1 MTDIATRLRYLRDAN
16 GWTVA
21 EMSYRCGLPKRTLE
35 KYMLRS
41 NASLPGYEALI
52 AISKGFGVSLDW
64 LVFGSDIAGEMVE
77 LVADRCAASASLPV
91 FDALLRYHREGSR
104 KIFSNEEILG
114 LSIEEWAAQIGSEA
128 GEIAKKLSED
138 GVTKE
143 DLLVW
148 KQARND
154 RLKEILNNRFER
166 IKSHEHET
174 KRGPE

>member
-1 MTDIATRLRYLRDAN
+1 MSSIAERLRSLRDAN

-21 EMSYRCGLPKRTLE
+21 EMSYRCGVPKRTLE

-41 NASLPGYEALI
+41 DASLPGYEALI

-77 LVADRCAASASLPV
+77 LVANRCASSASLPV
-91 FDALLRYHREGSR
+91 FEALLRYHREGT
-104 KIFSNEEILG
+104 KQIFSNEEILG
-114 LSIEEWAAQIGSEA
+114 LSVEEWSAQIGFDA
-128 GEIAKKLSED
+128 GEIAKELSKE

-143 DLLVW
+143 DLLLW
-148 KQARND
+148 KHSQND

-166 IKSHEHET
+166 VKSHEKEP
-174 KRGPE
+174 KRSAK